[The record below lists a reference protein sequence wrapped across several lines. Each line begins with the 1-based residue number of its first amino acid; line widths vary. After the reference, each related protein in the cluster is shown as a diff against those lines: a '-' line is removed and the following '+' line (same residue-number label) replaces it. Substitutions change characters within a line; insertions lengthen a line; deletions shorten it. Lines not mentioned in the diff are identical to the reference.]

1 MKVGLYTPYLDTLGG
16 GERYILTIASH
27 LSEQGHQVDVF
38 WDETGLKKRLTERL
52 GIKLDKV
59 NFVENIFSSN
69 KNLSQKWQKTREYNV
84 IFFLSDGSV
93 PFLFGKRNFLLFLV
107 PFTKVNGR
115 SLLNRAKLKRFH
127 QVVTISK
134 FNKKFIDQEYGV
146 KSQVIYPPAMVEVFK
161 PGEKE
166 NVIISVGRFV
176 KPIKHQKGLIR
187 PLHSKKQEI
196 LIEVFKKMCDQGLK
210 NWRLILAGGAV
221 KEDKNYVERLKKLAK
236 SYPIELKTNIEFADL
251 KKYYGKA
258 KIYWHAT
265 GFGEDEQKHPER
277 MEHFGITTVEAM
289 SAGCVPIVINKGGQ
303 PEIVTDK
310 VDGFLWKTK
319 TDLVKATLQLIK
331 SPKLWQK
338 LSSQAI
344 KDSRQFSEK
353 VFNQKINEIIKK

>member
-1 MKVGLYTPYLDTLGG
+1 
-16 GERYILTIASH
+16 
-27 LSEQGHQVDVF
+27 
-38 WDETGLKKRLTERL
+38 
-52 GIKLDKV
+52 
-59 NFVENIFSSN
+59 
-69 KNLSQKWQKTREYNV
+69 
-84 IFFLSDGSV
+84 
-93 PFLFGKRNFLLFLV
+93 LLFLV